1 MKGKRPREVRIKSGL
16 SEQAPEFLPGEMAWG
31 KLLLA
36 IPVLIGITVIDYKTD
51 RVKNRAEAEARARA
65 YTGQLRAYAGALERI
80 CQKPVKECL
89 LYFLRAGETV
99 PVAF

>member
-1 MKGKRPREVRIKSGL
+1 M
-16 SEQAPEFLPGEMAWG
+16 
-31 KLLLA
+31 
-36 IPVLIGITVIDYKTD
+36 
-51 RVKNRAEAEARARA
+51 KNRAEAEARAKA

-80 CQKPVKECL
+80 CRKPVKECL